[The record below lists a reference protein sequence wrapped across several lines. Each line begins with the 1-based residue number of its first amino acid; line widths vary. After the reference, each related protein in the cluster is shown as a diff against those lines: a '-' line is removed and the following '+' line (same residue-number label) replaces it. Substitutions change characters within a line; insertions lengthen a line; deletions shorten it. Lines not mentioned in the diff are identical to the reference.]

1 MAADFVLNSGNAGS
15 KHPLLLRRLA
25 WTCSVVDVPVLDQPV
40 SAHPQSRAWA
50 GSTPFRPKGPGQFG
64 GLGSRQGSPPGGRP
78 TFTQLARTTGT
89 ISTGTVTRIAPG
101 PAAGGSGVPTVA
113 INFHVEPP
121 PTRYRSGGEF
131 YDSGVAGPVVKRA
144 ALRSGETP
152 ASLSLHPPS
161 SVSPELYPPSKLGLS
176 SAAGRGALGQFELD
190 SRREQSLPSQQQF
203 AAFQA
208 DPLCAGRSRIAF
220 NDFARAL
227 RPSVAEQAPE

>member
-89 ISTGTVTRIAPG
+89 ISAGTVTRIAPG

-131 YDSGVAGPVVKRA
+131 YDSGVAGPVGQA
-144 ALRSGETP
+144 G
-152 ASLSLHPPS
+152 
-161 SVSPELYPPSKLGLS
+161 SVTQWGNTCFSFSASPELYPPSKLGLS